1 MGNPGCSGLESLCAD
16 YVLSPMIPA
25 NQVEQLIKAKLPDAQ
40 VSVQDLTGTQDH
52 YQATIVSPSFEGLN
66 LIKQHQLVYG
76 SVNAAMASGDLHA
89 LTLKTFTPDEWAQQT

>member
-1 MGNPGCSGLESLCAD
+1 
-16 YVLSPMIPA
+16 MIPA

-52 YQATIVSPSFEGLN
+52 YQATIVSTSFEGLN